1 MSEADVF
8 VALLGGRETTIG
20 GWHYCRC
27 PVCGRGSL
35 GIREGRKGTVLHCL
49 SHCSRDNIMFA
60 IRKLGDRQ
68 NEAAARGTAKA
79 VPLTHEQS
87 IAATAIEDA
96 IASGQR
102 VLRYEDFRLTDLR
115 TRSLWEGKARMVP
128 HAWTE
133 RARKG
138 DQWRSMSNYPT

>member
-1 MSEADVF
+1 LPLSGLRPGFA
-8 VALLGGRETTIG
+8 G
-20 GWHYCRC
+20 YQ
-27 PVCGRGSL
+27 
-35 GIREGRKGTVLHCL
+35 REGRKGTVLHCL
-49 SHCSRDNIMFA
+49 PHCSRDNIMFA

-133 RARKG
+133 RARNG
-138 DQWRSMSNYPT
+138 DPCRTVLRRI